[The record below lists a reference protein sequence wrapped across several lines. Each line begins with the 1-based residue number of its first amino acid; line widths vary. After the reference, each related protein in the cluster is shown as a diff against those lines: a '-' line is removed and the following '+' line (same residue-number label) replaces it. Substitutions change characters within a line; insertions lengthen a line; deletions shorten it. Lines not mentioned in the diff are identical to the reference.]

1 MMEYRGE
8 FLPPSKKVS
17 LSAVK
22 GVEYL
27 EQVTECC
34 RTKVFAQRASYAVMT
49 YHCTI
54 ITDRLTLVVQISDK
68 LKQGPPSTTSTVK
81 ESI

>member
-1 MMEYRGE
+1 MMEFRGE
-8 FLPPSKKVS
+8 ILPPGNKVS
-17 LSAVK
+17 LSALK

-34 RTKVFAQRASYAVMT
+34 RTKVFALRASYAVMI
-49 YHCTI
+49 YRATI
-54 ITDRLTLVVQISDK
+54 TTDRLTLVVQISDK